1 MIELIPGFGVVSER
15 GVAKVPN
22 AEKIK
27 KVEELNGIF
36 LKAKSAVLAN
46 YQGIEAPELT
56 QLRSHMRS
64 RAIDFRVIKNTLAR
78 QAAKNTPFD
87 LLDEEFSGPVSLVVS
102 FDDAVAPA
110 RALAEFSKLGATK
123 NPKVI
128 CGVVEGKKVS
138 PEQVKAMADLP
149 SKEVLISQL
158 LATMNGPTTN
168 FVGALS
174 GVLRKLVGTL
184 EAIKEKKAS
193 E

>member
-1 MIELIPGFGVVSER
+1 M
-15 GVAKVPN
+15 PN

-56 QLRSHMRS
+56 QLRSHMRGRS
-64 RAIDFRVIKNTLAR
+64 IDFRVIKNTLAR
-78 QAAKNTPFD
+78 EASKNTPFE
-87 LLDEEFSGPVSLVVS
+87 LLDEDFKGPVSLVIS
-102 FDDAVAPA
+102 FEDAVAPA
-110 RALAEFSKLGATK
+110 KALAEFAKSGATK
-123 NPKVI
+123 SPKVL
-128 CGVVEGKKVS
+128 CGVVEGKKITS
-138 PEQVKAMADLP
+138 AEVKALADLP
-149 SKEVLISQL
+149 PKEVLIAQL

-174 GVLRKLVGTL
+174 GLLRKLVGTL
-184 EAIKEKKAS
+184 DAIREKKAS

>member
-1 MIELIPGFGVVSER
+1 M
-15 GVAKVPN
+15 PN
-22 AEKIK
+22 AVKIK

-46 YQGIEAPELT
+46 YRGIEAPEMT
-56 QLRSHMRS
+56 QLRSHMRG

-78 QAAKNTPFD
+78 QAAKNTPFE
-87 LLDEEFSGPVSLVVS
+87 LLDEEFVGPVSLVVS
-102 FDDAVAPA
+102 FEDAVAPA
-110 RALAEFSKLGATK
+110 KALAEYAKTGAVKT
-123 NPKVI
+123 PKVI

-138 PEQVKAMADLP
+138 AEELKALADLP
-149 SKEVLISQL
+149 SKEILISQL

-174 GVLRKLVGTL
+174 GLLTKLVGTL
-184 EAIKEKKAS
+184 DAIKEKKVS

>member
-1 MIELIPGFGVVSER
+1 
-15 GVAKVPN
+15 VAKVPN

-27 KVEELNGIF
+27 KVEELNGVF
-36 LKAKSAVLAN
+36 LKAKSAILAN

-78 QAAKNTPFD
+78 QAAKTTPFE

-110 RALAEFSKLGATK
+110 KALAEFSESGATK

-128 CGVVEGKKVS
+128 CGVVEGKKIS
-138 PEQVKAMADLP
+138 PEQVTALAELP
-149 SKEVLISQL
+149 SKEVLISQM

>member
-1 MIELIPGFGVVSER
+1 M
-15 GVAKVPN
+15 PN

-78 QAAKNTPFD
+78 QAAKNTPFE

-110 RALAEFSKLGATK
+110 RALAEFSKLGAAK

-128 CGVVEGKKVS
+128 CGVVEGKMVS

>member
-1 MIELIPGFGVVSER
+1 
-15 GVAKVPN
+15 VAKVPN

-36 LKAKSAVLAN
+36 MRAKSAILAN
-46 YQGIEAPELT
+46 YQGIEAPELA

-78 QAAKNTPFD
+78 QAAKNTPFE
-87 LLDEEFSGPVSLVVS
+87 LLDKEFSGPISLVVS

-110 RALAEFSKLGATK
+110 KALAEFSKSGATK

-128 CGVVEGKKVS
+128 CGVVEGKKIS
-138 PEQVKAMADLP
+138 PEQVQVLAELP
-149 SKEVLISQL
+149 AKEVLISQL

-184 EAIKEKKAS
+184 DAIKEKKAS

>member
-1 MIELIPGFGVVSER
+1 M
-15 GVAKVPN
+15 ATVPN

-27 KVEELNGIF
+27 KVEELNGVF

-46 YQGIEAPELT
+46 YQGIDAPELT
-56 QLRSHMRS
+56 ALRSHMRG

-78 QAAKNTPFD
+78 QAAKNTPFE
-87 LLDEEFSGPVSLVVS
+87 LLDKEFSGPVSLVLS

-110 RALAEFSKLGATK
+110 KALADYAKSGAAK
-123 NPKVI
+123 SPKVI
-128 CGVVEGKKVS
+128 CGVVEGKKVT
-138 PEQVKAMADLP
+138 PEEVKALADLP
-149 SKEVLISQL
+149 SKEQLIAQL
-158 LATMNGPTTN
+158 LSTMNGPTTN

-174 GVLRKLVGTL
+174 GLLRKLVGTL

>member
-1 MIELIPGFGVVSER
+1 
-15 GVAKVPN
+15 VPN

-78 QAAKNTPFD
+78 QAAKNTPFE

-110 RALAEFSKLGATK
+110 RALEEFSKLGAAK

-128 CGVVEGKKVS
+128 CGVVEGKMVS

-149 SKEVLISQL
+149 SKEVLVSQL

>member
-1 MIELIPGFGVVSER
+1 MR

-46 YQGIEAPELT
+46 YQGIEAAELT
-56 QLRSHMRS
+56 QLRSHMRG

-78 QAAKNTPFD
+78 QAAKNTPFE

-102 FDDAVAPA
+102 FDDPVAPA
-110 RALAEFSKLGATK
+110 KALAEYAKSGATK
-123 NPKVI
+123 SPEVI

-138 PEQVKAMADLP
+138 PEEVKALADLP

-168 FVGALS
+168 FVGTLGAL
-174 GVLRKLVGTL
+174 LRKLVGTL
-184 EAIKEKKAS
+184 DAIREKKAS

>member
-1 MIELIPGFGVVSER
+1 
-15 GVAKVPN
+15 VAKVPN

-36 LKAKSAVLAN
+36 MKAKSAVLAN

-64 RAIDFRVIKNTLAR
+64 RAVDFRVIKNTLAR
-78 QAAKNTPFD
+78 QAAKNTPFE

-102 FDDAVAPA
+102 FEDAVAPA
-110 RALAEFSKLGATK
+110 KALAEFTKSGATK
-123 NPKVI
+123 SPEVI
-128 CGVVEGKKVS
+128 CGVVEGKKIS
-138 PEQVKAMADLP
+138 PEQVKALADLP
-149 SKEVLISQL
+149 SKEALISQL
-158 LATMNGPTTN
+158 LATMNGPTTS
-168 FVGALS
+168 FVGALG

-184 EAIKEKKAS
+184 DAIKEKKAS